1 MNLDEAV
8 VARNVADVR
17 GAIAARTDR
26 SVRLVAVTKAFDE
39 RAVRAALRAGVD
51 GIGEN
56 YAQEMVA
63 KAAALS
69 SSGSAAT
76 VPWHFIGQLQRNKVR
91 VVAPLGIALW
101 ETIDRHDLAKEVAR
115 RATGARVLVQVNT
128 TDEPQKGGCE
138 PDAAPTL
145 VTQCRDLGLTVG
157 GLMTVGPAGTAESAR
172 PGFRLLRRL
181 ADDLG
186 LEECSMGM
194 SADFEVAVEEG
205 ATIVR
210 IGSRLFGPRG

>member
-1 MNLDEAV
+1 MNIDPAV

-17 GAIAARTDR
+17 TAIAARTDR
-26 SVRLVAVTKAFDE
+26 PVALVAVTKAFDE
-39 RAVRAALRAGVD
+39 RAVKAAVAAGAD

-69 SSGSAAT
+69 SSDMES
-76 VPWHFIGQLQRNKVR
+76 VRWHFIGQLQRNKVR
-91 VVAPLGIALW
+91 VVAALDIALW
-101 ETIDRHDLAKEVAR
+101 ETIDRVDLAREVAR
-115 RATGARVLVQVNT
+115 RAPGARVLVQVNT

-138 PDAAPTL
+138 PGAAATL
-145 VTQCRDLGLTVG
+145 VAQCRDLGLVVR
-157 GLMTVGPAGTAESAR
+157 GLMTVGPAGPAEAAR
-172 PGFRLLRRL
+172 PAFRHLRRL